1 MTLEFIC
8 TGYQKKTYEETT
20 YSIEISVEND
30 YPEYFNELLE
40 KGKLNASHS
49 NNTINIAIRELSWFK
64 NIIFKEVTAINKKKS
79 YVYLVML
86 DWVTEDDD
94 GIDYYLYKDY
104 GVAKDKYKRL
114 IEDENDA
121 DISWV
126 GSEVFDENG
135 NVNKGY
141 HFECSEETDEEQNLC
156 WKVADLHDSNRFSI
170 ITLAKVEI
178 L

>member
-1 MTLEFIC
+1 MLLEFTC
-8 TGYQKKTYEETT
+8 NGYDKKSYEEST
-20 YSIEISVEND
+20 YTLNISALPD
-30 YPEYFNELLE
+30 YAEHFNKLYAD
-40 KGKLNASHS
+40 GKLTASHS
-49 NNTINIAIRELSWFK
+49 NETINIALRELSWFK
-64 NIIFKEVTAINKKKS
+64 GFIFRHVEKVTEIKNFI
-79 YVYLVML
+79 YLVML

-104 GVAKDKYKRL
+104 STAKEKYKRL

-135 NVNKGY
+135 NVNNGY
-141 HFECSEETDEEQNLC
+141 RFECSEETGEEKNLC
-156 WKVADLHDSNRFSI
+156 WKVIDLQAAHRYSL
-170 ITLAKVEI
+170 ITLTKVSI

>member
-40 KGKLNASHS
+40 KGELNASHS
-49 NNTINIAIRELSWFK
+49 NDTINIAIRELSWFK
-64 NIIFKEVTAINKKKS
+64 NIIFKEVTAINKKNS

-104 GVAKDKYKRL
+104 AAAKDKYKRL

-141 HFECSEETDEEQNLC
+141 QFECSEETDEEQNLC

>member
-8 TGYQKKTYEETT
+8 TGYRKKTYEETT
-20 YSIEISVEND
+20 YSIEISVEDD

-40 KGKLNASHS
+40 KGELNASHS
-49 NNTINIAIRELSWFK
+49 NDTINIAIRELSWFK
-64 NIIFKEVTAINKKKS
+64 NIIFKEVTAINRKNS
-79 YVYLVML
+79 YIYLVML

-104 GVAKDKYKRL
+104 AAAKDKYKRL